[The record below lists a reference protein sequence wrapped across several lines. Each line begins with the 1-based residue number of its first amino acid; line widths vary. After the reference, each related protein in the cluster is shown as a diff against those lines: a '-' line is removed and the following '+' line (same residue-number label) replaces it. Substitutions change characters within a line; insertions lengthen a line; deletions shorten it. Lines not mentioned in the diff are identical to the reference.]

1 MLDKN
6 NARPSSAPAKSRP
19 FQHRSRSPL
28 KQHLRSD
35 AYVAERHRASQSR
48 ATDAEPGRLD
58 HLPDLLFAR
67 ATAEEATKT
76 LAGLIVRCVDANHLN
91 SVDELIR
98 HPSFGSAML
107 QAVVQFARRD
117 AAASLHQQIDE
128 LQKQVKAIEDASA
141 FRVATARTEERER
154 QHQAKKRAS
163 AKIGPAQQK
172 RLAHAQKNKILDELT
187 RRARNGED
195 FMGRSISSEL
205 AARFNVSS
213 AHVRELRKK
222 WLSASKP
229 EKRN

>member
-6 NARPSSAPAKSRP
+6 NARPSSVSSKSRP
-19 FQHRSRSPL
+19 FQHKSRTTL

-35 AYVAERHRASQSR
+35 ANVAERHRASQSN
-48 ATDAEPGRLD
+48 ANDAGLERLG

-67 ATAEEATKT
+67 ASAEEATKM
-76 LAGLIVRCVDANHLN
+76 LAGLIVRCIDANHLQ

-107 QAVVQFARRD
+107 QAVVQYARRD
-117 AAASLHQQIDE
+117 TVAALYQQIDE
-128 LQKQVKAIEDASA
+128 LQEQVKAVEDASA
-141 FRVATARTEERER
+141 FRVATARAEERER
-154 QHQAKKRAS
+154 QRQAKKRTS

-172 RLAHAQKNKILDELT
+172 RLAHAKKNKILDELT
-187 RRARNGED
+187 RRARSGED

-205 AARFNVSS
+205 ATRFNVSS

-222 WLSASKP
+222 WLSVSKP